1 MKQALT
7 TARDFYVARLDAF
20 SSRIAPIEQWLV
32 GIVLFLCTLACLYY
46 AGAIFQKYPVC
57 DEAGPC
63 EYTVPV
69 FIGDR
74 LPDLTWNGDTWK
86 FLVVTDETNIEVQT
100 VYEAGRSGALS
111 DPMLASGFVAAI
123 LALWVSMP
131 MDVRFRQLIEQMR
144 HDQVI
149 PASEIDLDATERL
162 RRRWAWSTALLVGLV
177 LFLGILGVY
186 EGSITN
192 SDLWAYLIGSTVL
205 GCVAGHRLGSAAA
218 YGRYSRY
225 FQSLSHLV
233 RLLPGHADGMG
244 GYRRLSEFIAY
255 QVVLLLVPV
264 IWLSTWLYIEIQRTS
279 PLWVCVNADDPRV
292 FRNNFAQDCLIPGPF
307 VQPYAS
313 WIVTHAALMIIAL
326 VIAYWA
332 FIRPFF
338 HTTMTYRRLRTDLR
352 RNYDAALAEPLAEA
366 VRKLDTAKDIEG
378 SRAAI
383 GEIGKLSGLREEI
396 WAMPAVP
403 LRSIAGGAFSISAIY
418 PVITMILAFLPQDA
432 DVTGYFS
439 DFLTFVKTVL

>member
-1 MKQALT
+1 MKHVLT
-7 TARDFYVARLDAF
+7 TARQFYVARVDAF
-20 SSRIAPIEQWLV
+20 AARIAPIEQWL
-32 GIVLFLCTLACLYY
+32 IILTLTACTLACAYY
-46 AGAIFQKYPVC
+46 AAAIFQKYPVC
-57 DEAGPC
+57 EENGPC
-63 EYTVPV
+63 DFTVPV
-69 FIGDR
+69 FVGDKA
-74 LPDLTWNGDTWK
+74 PDLTWNSEAWK
-86 FLVVTDETNIEVQT
+86 FLVVTDETDIDIQT
-100 VYEAGRSGALS
+100 VYEAGRSGTLS

-123 LALWVSMP
+123 LALWVSIP
-131 MDVRFRQLIEQMR
+131 MDGRFRQLIKQMR

-149 PASEIDLDATERL
+149 PASEIDLDATERM
-162 RRRWAWSTALLVGLV
+162 RRRWAWSTAMVVGLV
-177 LFLGILGVY
+177 LFFGILGVY
-186 EGSITN
+186 EGVITN
-192 SDLWAYLIGSTVL
+192 SDVWAYLIGSTIL
-205 GCVAGHRLGSAAA
+205 GIVAGHRLGSAAA

-225 FQSLSHLV
+225 FQTLSHMV

-264 IWLSTWLYIEIQRTS
+264 MWLSTWLYIEIQRTS
-279 PLWVCVNADDPRV
+279 PLWVCVNAADPRF
-292 FRNNFAQDCLIPGPF
+292 FRNSMAQDCLVPGPF

-326 VIAYWA
+326 VVAYWA
-332 FIRPFF
+332 FLRPFF
-338 HTTMTYRRLRTDLR
+338 HTTMTYRRLRADLR
-352 RNYDAALAEPLAEA
+352 RNYDAALAAPLADA

-403 LRSIAGGAFSISAIY
+403 LRSIAGGAFSISTIY
-418 PVITMILAFLPQDA
+418 PVITMLLAFLPQDA